1 MPRGIVWINLTDS
14 TPMQLFFC
22 WLGCFLWIIAYWI
35 YIRNIIRLKYV
46 EMPVFAGCLDVGWEF
61 TWSFFEKSDMGML
74 IQGANYAWFAMDA
87 GFIFTIGV
95 LLYGPKQLTI
105 PQLQRRSIYI
115 PACLFVAVF
124 SALVS
129 YQMRA
134 QGLDNGIGSRSAYLI
149 QLCISFLYLM
159 LMLRQPD
166 LRNFSYAANWCRALG
181 SALVV
186 VFFYMKWPEDR
197 FLLTIGTVSA
207 MVDATF
213 LTVFAMRR
221 RQLAVTAPGWQAP
234 LAQQPGP
241 ASPALP

>member
-1 MPRGIVWINLTDS
+1 
-14 TPMQLFFC
+14 
-22 WLGCFLWIIAYWI
+22 
-35 YIRNIIRLKYV
+35 YV
-46 EMPVFAGCLDVGWEF
+46 EMPVFAGCLDVGWEL
-61 TWSFFEKSDMGML
+61 TWSFFQQSDMGML
-74 IQGANYAWFAMDA
+74 IQGANYVWFAMDA
-87 GFIFTIGV
+87 GFIFSVGV
-95 LLYGPKQLTI
+95 LIHGSKQLTI
-105 PQLQRRSIYI
+105 PHLQRRSVFI
-115 PACLFVAVF
+115 PACLFVAAF

-166 LRNFSYAANWCRALG
+166 LRNFSYTANWCRSLG

-197 FLLTIGTVSA
+197 FLCTIGTVAA

-221 RQLAVTAPGWQAP
+221 RQLAAAAEPVTAPGWQAP

-241 ASPALP
+241 ASSALP